1 MTPAG
6 TITVLLND
14 ELLTLGRAC
23 GVLRRRNLP
32 IRGFAVDSNGPPGL
46 WRLSCVIDADE
57 ATLNGLVLQ
66 IGNVIGVREATV
78 NLTPTSKVAL

>member
-1 MTPAG
+1 MSPAR
-6 TITVLLND
+6 TVTVWLNS

-32 IRGFAVDSNGPPGL
+32 IRGLAVDSNGPPGV

-57 ATLNGLVLQ
+57 LTLEGLVLQ

-78 NLTPTSKVAL
+78 NLSPPSEAVS